1 MTPQAMTA
9 SPNPTGAQIIDGRAI
24 SARVRD
30 EVTRD
35 VAALKAAGVTPGLAV
50 ILVGDNPASHIYV
63 RNKVVACEKAG
74 IASFEHRLPADVA
87 PDTLRGLIGR
97 LNSDPAVHGILL
109 QLPLPAHLDR
119 EQMIAMID
127 PAKDVDGLHPV
138 NSGLLMADRPGLV
151 PCTPQGCMILLRS
164 VLDDLTGLNAVMI
177 GCSILC
183 GKPMGQLLLH
193 DDCTLIQCHS
203 LTRDLPS
210 LCRLGDI
217 VVVAA
222 GVPGL
227 VRGDWIKPGAVVIDI
242 GINKRPDGTITGDV
256 AFDEAAG
263 HARAITPVPGG
274 VGPMTIACLLKNTVQ
289 AARALTGK

>member
-1 MTPQAMTA
+1 MKTTMAQNT
-9 SPNPTGAQIIDGRAI
+9 SPSGAHLIDGRAI
-24 SARVRD
+24 SERVRAQ
-30 EVTRD
+30 VARD
-35 VAALKAAGVTPGLAV
+35 VTALKSAGVTPGLAV
-50 ILVGDNPASHIYV
+50 ILVGEDPASQIYV
-63 RNKVVACEKAG
+63 RNKMVACEKAG
-74 IASFEHRLPADVA
+74 IASFEYVLPANVSA
-87 PDTLRGLIGR
+87 EELRGLIGS
-97 LNSDPAVHGILL
+97 LNSDSAVHGVLL

-119 EQMIAMID
+119 EQMISMID

-138 NSGLLMADRPGLV
+138 NAGLLMADRPGLV
-151 PCTPQGCMILLRS
+151 PCTPQGCMILIRD
-164 VLDDLTGLNAVMI
+164 VLENIAGLHAVVI

-203 LTRDLPS
+203 MTRDLPD
-210 LCRLGDI
+210 LCRQGDI
-217 VVVAA
+217 VVVAT

-242 GINKRPDGTITGDV
+242 GINRLADGTIVGDV
-256 AFDEAAG
+256 AFDEVVG

-289 AARALTGK
+289 ATRSLTGK